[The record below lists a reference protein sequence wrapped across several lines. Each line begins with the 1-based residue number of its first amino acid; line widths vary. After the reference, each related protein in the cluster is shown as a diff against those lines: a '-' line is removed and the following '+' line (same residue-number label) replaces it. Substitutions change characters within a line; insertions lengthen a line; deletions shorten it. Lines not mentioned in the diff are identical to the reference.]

1 MAGKEI
7 PMTIVRMSQLSS
19 EDLAF
24 LGNNL
29 TPPGHTDSRRSRPDR
44 QLQAV
49 NRSLATLG
57 ERVTELER
65 PITLSSH
72 RLRQLPA

>member
-1 MAGKEI
+1 
-7 PMTIVRMSQLSS
+7 MTIVRMSQLSS
-19 EDLAF
+19 EDLTF

-29 TPPGHTDSRRSRPDR
+29 TPPRHTDSRRSRPDR

-57 ERVTELER
+57 ERVTRLER
-65 PITLSSH
+65 PTANSVE
-72 RLRQLPA
+72 RQRPLCA